1 MQYMGL
7 NELREKFDISVARA
21 VAALPVL
28 CEYCMPFVKKGGH
41 FIAMKGSSEEESYE
55 KALKELC
62 GELESEDVFVLP
74 ESDFSRRIICVKKI
88 KNLSTTYPRKAGI
101 PKKNPL

>member
-1 MQYMGL
+1 M
-7 NELREKFDISVARA
+7 
-21 VAALPVL
+21 
-28 CEYCMPFVKKGGH
+28 KKGGH

-55 KALKELC
+55 NALKELC